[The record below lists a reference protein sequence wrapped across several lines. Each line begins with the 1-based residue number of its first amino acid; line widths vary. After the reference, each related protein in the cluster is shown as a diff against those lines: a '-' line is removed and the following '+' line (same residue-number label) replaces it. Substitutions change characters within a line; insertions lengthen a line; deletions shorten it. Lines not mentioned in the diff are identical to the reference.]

1 MPRSVREHFPWL
13 TAQERDRLFHRPPGG
28 VASDAPAGQLGAGL
42 GATIYIPSGRPNLL
56 AALRQ
61 AGECGAVAAVVCLE
75 DSVATEDLL
84 AAEFS
89 KTQLDPALAPMYAQ
103 MLVGLVALTG
113 QWWLDNRDHGL
124 AKDVVAAHVV
134 NLAWN
139 GMRHLEVA
147 PRLGRPRVTLVSD
160 PDE

>member
-28 VASDAPAGQLGAGL
+28 VASDAPAGQLGHGL

-84 AAEFS
+84 AAEQNLS
-89 KTQLDPALAPMYAQ
+89 VE
-103 MLVGLVALTG
+103 LVGGALDGSSLVAMLFITQTNGFRNNFPLLQGTSGCSLTVY
-113 QWWLDNRDHGL
+113 WIR
-124 AKDVVAAHVV
+124 AMSMIFFTVSI
-134 NLAWN
+134 
-139 GMRHLEVA
+139 
-147 PRLGRPRVTLVSD
+147 GRF
-160 PDE
+160 DELTSGCWR